1 MISTATTQHDFDLT
15 IFGYKPGQVPSFEP
29 EIKACPELTK
39 VAFEVAQKL
48 GAEYNFNSHLGLIV
62 SGDKFIAG
70 AQERAHI
77 DKIFPAAKA
86 TEMEGAAIGEASTIF
101 NVPYVVIRSI
111 SDNADQK
118 ANMTFEEVLPLATR
132 NSQEI
137 VKRMMEAL

>member
-1 MISTATTQHDFDLT
+1 
-15 IFGYKPGQVPSFEP
+15 
-29 EIKACPELTK
+29 
-39 VAFEVAQKL
+39 
-48 GAEYNFNSHLGLIV
+48 
-62 SGDKFIAG
+62 
-70 AQERAHI
+70 
-77 DKIFPAAKA
+77 
-86 TEMEGAAIGEASTIF
+86 MEGAAIGEASTIF